1 MSELA
6 RHPELRAGGTD
17 LSQRRRSGVSQG
29 EVADIRSMPEL
40 AAATSMADG
49 GVRIGSLVTIA
60 AIAAHP
66 VLRASYPGL
75 TAAAGALAT
84 PQIRTIA
91 TLGGN
96 LAQRSRCWYFR
107 NSAFMCFKKGGK
119 TCPARLGNHLYAV
132 AFDVGPCIA
141 PHPSTLG
148 MACLA
153 YEATITTNIREH
165 LPIAQFFGDGRDGR
179 ADHMLAPGE
188 TILFISLP
196 PSRARERSAYR
207 RVTARAYAEWPLI
220 EAMALVVLVSG
231 RVSAARLAS
240 NGIAPVPLRLQK
252 AENALIDTQ
261 LDPSS
266 IAVAASLARATA
278 DFPCINTYKLDLLER
293 LIIDLL
299 ENVAVRNPG
308 FG

>member
-1 MSELA
+1 MSEPA
-6 RHPELRAGGTD
+6 HTAELRAGSTD
-17 LSQRRRSGVSQG
+17 VSARRRSGVSEG
-29 EVADIRSMPEL
+29 DVADI
-40 AAATSMADG
+40 AATPESIAIELVPDG
-49 GVRIGSLVTIA
+49 GMRIGSLVRIA

-66 VLRASYPGL
+66 VLRSSYPGL
-75 TAAAGALAT
+75 VAAAGALAT

-107 NSAFMCFKKGGK
+107 NPAFMCFKKGGE
-119 TCPARLGNHLYAV
+119 TCPARLGNHQYAV

-148 MACLA
+148 MACMA
-153 YEATITTNIREH
+153 YGATITTNAREH
-165 LPIAQFFGDGRDGR
+165 LPIVQFFGDGRNGR
-179 ADHMLAPGE
+179 ADHLLAPGE
-188 TILFISLP
+188 TILFLSLP
-196 PSRARERSAYR
+196 PPRAGESAAYR
-207 RVTARAYAEWPLI
+207 RVTARAHAEWPLI
-220 EAMALVVLVSG
+220 EAMALLVLDCG
-231 RVSAARLAS
+231 RVSTARLAS

-252 AENALIDTQ
+252 AENALIGAQ

-266 IAVAASLARATA
+266 IAVAASLARSSA

-299 ENVAVRNPG
+299 ENVTVHNPR
-308 FG
+308 FS

>member
-1 MSELA
+1 MSEPA
-6 RHPELRAGGTD
+6 HTAELRAGSTD
-17 LSQRRRSGVSQG
+17 LSARRRSGVSEG
-29 EVADIRSMPEL
+29 DVADIVATPESI
-40 AAATSMADG
+40 AIEFVPDG
-49 GVRIGSLVTIA
+49 GMRIGSLVSIA

-66 VLRASYPGL
+66 VLRSSYAGL
-75 TAAAGALAT
+75 TAAAGMLAT

-107 NSAFMCFKKGGK
+107 NPAFMCFKKGGE
-119 TCPARLGNHLYAV
+119 TCPARLGNHHFTV
-132 AFDVGPCIA
+132 AFDIGPCIA

-148 MACLA
+148 MACMA
-153 YEATITTNIREH
+153 CEATVTTNAREH

-196 PSRARERSAYR
+196 APRSGERSAYR

-220 EAMALVVLVSG
+220 EAMVVLVLVSG

-252 AENALIDTQ
+252 AENALIGAQ
-261 LDPSS
+261 LDSSS
-266 IAVAASLARATA
+266 IAVAASLARSSA
-278 DFPCINTYKLDLLER
+278 DFPCINTYKLVLLER

-299 ENVAVRNPG
+299 ENVAARNPS
-308 FG
+308 FS

>member
-1 MSELA
+1 MSEL
-6 RHPELRAGGTD
+6 ELRAGGTD
-17 LSQRRRSGVSQG
+17 LSQRQRSGVSQG
-29 EVADIRSMPEL
+29 EVADIRSVPEM
-40 AAATSMADG
+40 TVTTVMSDG
-49 GVRIGSLVTIA
+49 GTRIGSLVTIA
-60 AIAAHP
+60 AIEAHP
-66 VLRASYPGL
+66 VLRSSYPGL
-75 TAAAGALAT
+75 TAAAGTLAT

-107 NSAFMCFKKGGK
+107 NPAFMCFKKGGR
-119 TCPARLGNHLYAV
+119 TCPARLGNHQYAV

-148 MACLA
+148 MACMA
-153 YEATITTNIREH
+153 YEATITTNTREH

-196 PSRARERSAYR
+196 PSHAGERSAYR
-207 RVTARAYAEWPLI
+207 RVVARAYAEWPLV
-220 EAMALVVLVSG
+220 EAMALVVPVSG

-240 NGIAPVPLRLQK
+240 NGIAPVPLRLHK
-252 AENALIDTQ
+252 VENALIDTQ

-266 IAVAASLARATA
+266 IAAAASLARASA
-278 DFPCINTYKLDLLER
+278 NFPCINPYKLDLR
-293 LIIDLL
+293 W
-299 ENVAVRNPG
+299 G

>member
-1 MSELA
+1 MSEL
-6 RHPELRAGGTD
+6 ELRAGGTD
-17 LSQRRRSGVSQG
+17 VSERQRRGVFQG
-29 EVADIRSMPEL
+29 EVADIRPAPEMTTITVMP
-40 AAATSMADG
+40 DG
-49 GVRIGSLVTIA
+49 GTRIGSLATIA
-60 AIAAHP
+60 AIEADS
-66 VLRASYPGL
+66 VLRSSYASL
-75 TAAAGALAT
+75 TTAAGTLAT

-107 NSAFMCFKKGGK
+107 NPAFMCFKKGGK
-119 TCPARLGNHLYAV
+119 TCPARLGNHPFAV
-132 AFDVGPCIA
+132 AFDIGPCIA

-148 MACLA
+148 MVCMA
-153 YEATITTNIREH
+153 YEATITTNAREH

-196 PSRARERSAYR
+196 APRAGERSAYR

-220 EAMALVVLVSG
+220 EAMALLVLVSG
-231 RVSAARLAS
+231 RVSTARLVS

-252 AENALIDTQ
+252 AENALTGAQ
-261 LDPSS
+261 LDSSS
-266 IAVAASLARATA
+266 IAVAASLARSSA
-278 DFPCINTYKLDLLER
+278 DFPCINTYKLVLLER

-299 ENVAVRNPG
+299 ENVAVCNSSFR
-308 FG
+308 

>member
-1 MSELA
+1 MSEL
-6 RHPELRAGGTD
+6 ELRAGGTD
-17 LSQRRRSGVSQG
+17 VSERQRSGVSQG
-29 EVADIRSMPEL
+29 EVADIRPAPEM
-40 AAATSMADG
+40 AATTVMPDG
-49 GVRIGSLVTIA
+49 GTRIGSLVTVA
-60 AIAAHP
+60 AIEADS
-66 VLRASYPGL
+66 VLRSSYSGL
-75 TAAAGALAT
+75 AAAAGALAT

-107 NSAFMCFKKGGK
+107 NPAFMCFKKGGK
-119 TCPARLGNHLYAV
+119 TCPARLGNHPFAV
-132 AFDVGPCIA
+132 AFDIGPCIA

-148 MACLA
+148 MACMA
-153 YEATITTNIREH
+153 YEATITTNAREH
-165 LPIAQFFGDGRDGR
+165 LPIAQFFGDGRNGR

-196 PSRARERSAYR
+196 APRAGECSAYR

-220 EAMALVVLVSG
+220 EAMALIVLVSG

-240 NGIAPVPLRLQK
+240 NGIAPVPLRLK
-252 AENALIDTQ
+252 KVENALIGAQ

-266 IAVAASLARATA
+266 IAVAASFVRSSA
-278 DFPCINTYKLDLLER
+278 DFPCINAYKLDLLGR

-299 ENVAVRNPG
+299 ENIAMRCPALD
-308 FG
+308 